1 MTRSGRP
8 EPSTGGSIPPHD
20 VRPPFFS
27 TVPRRGKPCC
37 LVPAGRCHRT
47 VRPDKGVRRGGSS
60 GVAHG
65 RPYLCVRRRAGGGNG
80 SAPSR
85 SAISVGLPSRGWVFP
100 SLPPFGRTRSYPGV
114 EARPPVSTGE
124 ATSGA
129 VGTAPSPTIGSSP
142 QPGGALS
149 TRWARGDD
157 PWLSCPGGL
166 VGSAEGPA
174 PGVSRRRAGEPHV
187 PGHPG
192 RYTT

>member
-65 RPYLCVRRRAGGGNG
+65 RPHLCVRRRAGGGNG

-85 SAISVGLPSRGWVFP
+85 SVISVGLPSRGWVFP

-114 EARPPVSTGE
+114 EARPPVSTGA

-129 VGTAPSPTIGSSP
+129 VGTAPLPYDRIQSTAWRGFKHATRQGRRPVALLPGWSSRVRGG
-142 QPGGALS
+142 PG
-149 TRWARGDD
+149 AR
-157 PWLSCPGGL
+157 C
-166 VGSAEGPA
+166 
-174 PGVSRRRAGEPHV
+174 V
-187 PGHPG
+187 PPSSG
-192 RYTT
+192 